1 MRSLITSVFCLEMC
15 LVSVTACAAE
25 ASPFELRDGDRVA
38 IIGGTFVEREGQFGW
53 LETALTASL
62 NDRKILFRNMGWSGD
77 TVWSDSRGVFD
88 APAVGY
94 QRLLELVKEFKPTV
108 VLLAYG
114 QNESFAGEA
123 GLPAFVKQYEKLSAD
138 VKSVGARLVYV
149 TPLPFARPAEP
160 LPDATAHNRL
170 LGTYSSA
177 IRELA
182 AKQGAP
188 VIDLQAIHW
197 PSDAATRAN
206 PLSENGIHL
215 TPEGSRYVAG
225 QILTQQKFRQVDLNA
240 PAVAALHRKVL
251 EKNELFFHRW
261 RPQNSTYLFGF
272 RKHEQGNNAVE
283 IPQFDPLIA
292 RAEGEIDALKKA
304 VGGR

>member
-1 MRSLITSVFCLEMC
+1 MRGLVTSIVGLGMC
-15 LVSVTACAAE
+15 LATATATA

-38 IIGGTFVEREGQFGW
+38 IVGGTFVEREAQFGW
-53 LETALTASL
+53 IETALTASL

-88 APAVGY
+88 APEVGY
-94 QRLLELVKEFKPTV
+94 QRLLDLIKEFQPTV

-123 GLPAFVKQYEKLSAD
+123 GLPAFVKQYEKLSTD
-138 VKSVGARLVYV
+138 VKAIGARLVYV
-149 TPLPFARPAEP
+149 TPLPFARPVAP

-170 LGTYSSA
+170 LATYSAA

-182 AKQGAP
+182 ARENAP
-188 VIDLQAIHW
+188 VIDLQTIHW

-225 QILTQQKFRQVDLNA
+225 QILVQEKLRPVDLTS
-240 PAVAALHRKVL
+240 PAVETLHRKVL

-292 RAEGEIDALKKA
+292 KAEGEINRLKTVK
-304 VGGR
+304 

>member
-1 MRSLITSVFCLEMC
+1 MRRLVTSIVCLGM
-15 LVSVTACAAE
+15 SVVAATATAA
-25 ASPFELRDGDRVA
+25 SQFELRDGDRVA
-38 IIGGTFVEREGQFGW
+38 IVGGTFVEREAQFGW
-53 LETALTASL
+53 IETALTASL
-62 NDRKILFRNMGWSGD
+62 NDRRILFRNMGWSGD

-88 APAVGY
+88 APEVGY
-94 QRLLELVKEFKPTV
+94 QRLLDLIKEFKPTV

-123 GLPAFVKQYEKLSAD
+123 GLPAFVKQYEKLSSDLKAL
-138 VKSVGARLVYV
+138 GARLVYV
-149 TPLPFARPAEP
+149 TPLPFARPVAP
-160 LPDATAHNRL
+160 LPDATGHNRL
-170 LGTYSSA
+170 LGTYSAA

-182 AKQGAP
+182 DRENAP
-188 VIDLQAIHW
+188 VIDLQTIHW

-225 QILTQQKFRQVDLNA
+225 QILVQEKLRPVDLTS
-240 PAVAALHRKVL
+240 PAVEALHRKVL

-292 RAEGEIDALKKA
+292 KAEVEIARLKTAK
-304 VGGR
+304 

>member
-1 MRSLITSVFCLEMC
+1 MRGLITSILCLGIC
-15 LVSVTACAAE
+15 LAATTASA

-38 IIGGTFVEREGQFGW
+38 IVGGTFVEREGQFGW

-88 APAVGY
+88 APEVGY
-94 QRLLELVKEFKPTV
+94 GRLMELVKEFKPTV

-123 GLPAFVKQYEKLSAD
+123 GVPAFVKQYEKLSSDLQAI
-138 VKSVGARLVYV
+138 GARLVYV
-149 TPLPFARPAEP
+149 TPLPFARPVEP
-160 LPDATAHNRL
+160 LPDATGHNRL
-170 LGTYSSA
+170 LAVYSNA

-182 AKQGAP
+182 AKEHAP
-188 VIDLQAIHW
+188 VIDLQTIHW
-197 PSDAATRAN
+197 PSDAATRPN

-215 TPEGSRYVAG
+215 TPEGSKYVAS
-225 QILTQQKFRQVDLNA
+225 QILVQGKLRPVELTS
-240 PAVAALHRKVL
+240 PAVEALHRKVL

-292 RAEGEIDALKKA
+292 KAEDEIARLKM
-304 VGGR
+304 VR

>member
-1 MRSLITSVFCLEMC
+1 MRGLVTSIVGLGICLAAA
-15 LVSVTACAAE
+15 TAMA

-38 IIGGTFVEREGQFGW
+38 IVGGTFVEREAQFGW
-53 LETALTASL
+53 IETALTASL

-88 APAVGY
+88 TPEVGY
-94 QRLLELVKEFKPTV
+94 QRLLDLIKEFKPTV

-123 GLPAFVKQYEKLSAD
+123 GLPAFVKQYEKLSND
-138 VKSVGARLVYV
+138 VKAIGARLVYV
-149 TPLPFARPAEP
+149 TPLPFARPVAP

-170 LGTYSSA
+170 LATYSAA

-182 AKQGAP
+182 AKENAP
-188 VIDLQAIHW
+188 VIDLQTIHW

-225 QILTQQKFRQVDLNA
+225 QVLVQEKLRPVDLTS
-240 PAVAALHRKVL
+240 PAIETLHRKVL

-292 RAEGEIDALKKA
+292 KAEVEITRLKTVK
-304 VGGR
+304 

>member
-1 MRSLITSVFCLEMC
+1 MRGLVSSIVCLGMC
-15 LVSVTACAAE
+15 LAAATATA
-25 ASPFELRDGDRVA
+25 ASPFELREGDRVA
-38 IIGGTFVEREGQFGW
+38 IVGGTFVEREAQFGW
-53 LETALTASL
+53 IETALTASL

-88 APAVGY
+88 APEVGY
-94 QRLLELVKEFKPTV
+94 QRLLDLLKEFKPTV

-114 QNESFAGEA
+114 QNESFAGET
-123 GLPAFVKQYEKLSAD
+123 GLPAFVKQYEKLSND
-138 VKSVGARLVYV
+138 VKSIGARLVYI
-149 TPLPFARPAEP
+149 TPLPFARPVAP
-160 LPDATAHNRL
+160 LPDATAHNRML
-170 LGTYSSA
+170 ATYSAA

-182 AKQGAP
+182 AKENAP
-188 VIDLQAIHW
+188 VIDLQTIHW

-225 QILTQQKFRQVDLNA
+225 QILVQEKLRPVDLTS
-240 PAVAALHRKVL
+240 PAVEALHRKVL
-251 EKNELFFHRW
+251 EKNELYFHRW

-292 RAEGEIDALKKA
+292 KAEVEIARLKTAK
-304 VGGR
+304 